1 MQRATPTST
10 HSPSDSLPSRPG
22 LPRRV
27 VVGPG
32 LDEEGEVDLR
42 HVCGDEQG
50 SRPDAL
56 SGTAG
61 AREGGGELNKPVRI
75 TQSNSHEQGI
85 GSPDAEDHYRSG

>member
-1 MQRATPTST
+1 M
-10 HSPSDSLPSRPG
+10 
-22 LPRRV
+22 

-50 SRPDAL
+50 SRPDSL

-61 AREGGGELNKPVRI
+61 AREGGGELSKPVRI

-85 GSPDAEDHYRSG
+85 GSRGPDDDYRSG